1 MDEKP
6 RPIRPSALGDARA
19 PVPPAADLEA
29 IPLAPDDG
37 PAPPPRPVP
46 VRPRIP
52 ATATETGPTT
62 TRRDG
67 PRASRDATPRRTP
80 PRVSEEA
87 RRCGNCGYDLRGD
100 PRARTCPECGA
111 AAPPPPAAD
120 AMPPEPAVLR
130 ERIVGMWQ
138 SLGHSAAAVVVLLS
152 PLPYFGAFGFV
163 LTSCVGF
170 AIGFRALALRG
181 LEAVPKRAAPAITP
195 AVARF
200 QTALLHESIVAGA
213 FVLYAL
219 LLTVGLPIVPLALG
233 RTILVIAW
241 TVLAVRTLLAQLALA
256 RAFLT
261 ATRADDTVDP
271 QDFARTTA
279 LLLGGAGL
287 AIGAVLG
294 SVTASVLEGVANAML
309 VSFGRAV
316 GWIAFVALFVAP
328 VLAAIAVLRM
338 RALSTIV
345 GEAVFECTWFRRKR
359 FRREGEDEAD
369 DADEDDEDPDDDW
382 DDDWD
387 DDLDGDR
394 DGDGNDR
401 GSGGG
406 HTPRHPGPSR
416 GSPRASP
423 FVPPDDDPIPL
434 A

>member
-1 MDEKP
+1 
-6 RPIRPSALGDARA
+6 
-19 PVPPAADLEA
+19 
-29 IPLAPDDG
+29 
-37 PAPPPRPVP
+37 
-46 VRPRIP
+46 
-52 ATATETGPTT
+52 
-62 TRRDG
+62 
-67 PRASRDATPRRTP
+67 
-80 PRVSEEA
+80 
-87 RRCGNCGYDLRGD
+87 
-100 PRARTCPECGA
+100 
-111 AAPPPPAAD
+111 
-120 AMPPEPAVLR
+120 MPPEPAVLR

-181 LEAVPKRAAPAITP
+181 LEAVPKRALPAITP

-200 QTALLHESIVAGA
+200 QAALLHESIVAGA

-233 RTILVIAW
+233 RTLLVIAW

-261 ATRADDTVDP
+261 ATRADDAVDP

-359 FRREGEDEAD
+359 FRRAGEDETD
-369 DADEDDEDPDDDW
+369 DAFDDESDDETDGEEDDW
-382 DDDWD
+382 D
-387 DDLDGDR
+387 GDR
-394 DGDGNDR
+394 GGDGNDR

-406 HTPRHPGPSR
+406 HTPRHHGPSR
-416 GSPRASP
+416 GSSRASRPASP